1 MFPVLGISD
10 GIAVPLYLHIGK
22 NLLLIDQCMTDFLIT
37 EFICTFYRHF
47 RSAALYGSVEDRLHL
62 FMVIGSKVG
71 TFPHI
76 IICFRR
82 RTFRHGDH
90 RFDTMR
96 P

>member
-62 FMVIGSKVG
+62 LVEKRFRGELNRCQG
-71 TFPHI
+71 CA
-76 IICFRR
+76 ICK
-82 RTFRHGDH
+82 
-90 RFDTMR
+90 
-96 P
+96 